1 MWSKNGLVVTAKV
14 ADDGEVTIYGHDLSG
29 AVYDEYE
36 YWLTVPAT
44 GTPAITR
51 ALGGR
56 PSDDV
61 LSLLEANG
69 EQIVRAG
76 ESTWLTA
83 QGIDF
88 GFYSWF

>member
-14 ADDGEVTIYGHDLSG
+14 ADDGELTIYGQDLSG

-36 YWLTVPAT
+36 YWIKVPAPVI
-44 GTPAITR
+44 PAITR

-61 LSLLEANG
+61 LALLEANG
-69 EQIVRAG
+69 EQIVRTG
-76 ESTWLTA
+76 ESTWL
-83 QGIDF
+83 QDLGIDF
-88 GFYSWF
+88 GFHSWP

>member
-14 ADDGEVTIYGHDLSG
+14 ADDGELTIYGQDLSG

-36 YWLTVPAT
+36 YWITVPAP

-69 EQIVRAG
+69 ERMVSTG

-88 GFYSWF
+88 GFNSWF